1 MSPIRGDAS
10 DIYRLAADLS
20 SVAAR
25 SVPALGA
32 GMADAGRTVER
43 AWRNNAIVTSGVHG
57 KHYPNSITSEVRAT
71 ATGLGVEVGPD
82 TSRPQGSMGRGFE
95 FGSMNQPPHLD
106 GARAV
111 ADNEARIEQ
120 IIDQAMGRVIP

>member
-1 MSPIRGDAS
+1 
-10 DIYRLAADLS
+10 
-20 SVAAR
+20 
-25 SVPALGA
+25 
-32 GMADAGRTVER
+32 
-43 AWRNNAIVTSGVHG
+43 
-57 KHYPNSITSEVRAT
+57 
-71 ATGLGVEVGPD
+71 
-82 TSRPQGSMGRGFE
+82 MGRGFE

>member
-1 MSPIRGDAS
+1 MSGAD
-10 DIYRLAADLS
+10 DFNRLAGEMKRAAATPPAVTLAAAVNDARN
-20 SVAAR
+20 SVTKAWQDNAR
-25 SVPALGA
+25 A
-32 GMADAGRTVER
+32 
-43 AWRNNAIVTSGVHG
+43 TSGAHG

-71 ATGLGVEVGPD
+71 ATGLVVEVGPD